1 MRCGTSEPTARE
13 QGSDP
18 GQTPKRQK
26 GSDPGQTPGSRDAAI
41 VLFAAFLLV
50 GCGHRQAEST
60 ATASAA
66 ARESAATGVP
76 HGDHNPHHGGVVL
89 MKGDLH
95 YEIVLDP
102 SGRSQLFFTD
112 AVREDLPASIA
123 SAVTLTLKRPGESD
137 ETIALA
143 IDDAGESWIGSG
155 RRVSDPANT
164 TATIAFTI
172 AREPYA
178 IEIPFSPPTPKR
190 P

>member
-1 MRCGTSEPTARE
+1 MRCGTSD
-13 QGSDP
+13 GL
-18 GQTPKRQK
+18 
-26 GSDPGQTPGSRDAAI
+26 AA
-41 VLFAAFLLV
+41 VVVSAGLLI
-50 GCGHRQAEST
+50 GCGHRQAENT
-60 ATASAA
+60 GTPAAA
-66 ARESAATGVP
+66 AREGSATGVP
-76 HGDHNPHHGGVVL
+76 HGDHNPHHGGLVM

-95 YEIVLDP
+95 YEVVLDP

-123 SAVTLTLKRPGESD
+123 SNVTLTLKRPGEPD

-143 IDDAGESWIGSG
+143 IDDAGESWIGRG
-155 RRVSDPANT
+155 RDVSNPGKT

-178 IEIPFSPPTPKR
+178 IEIPFSAPSPKD